1 LEQQKPMNDTVVLA
15 ITSIIVAII
24 GAAATIM
31 SSFISRGNGKD
42 APKDKLILPEG
53 YTSPA
58 RSLKRK
64 LSWRVVIL
72 IICVAIVGV
81 SVAVIVNPANSGSI
95 RFSSVLR
102 PKILSPDLQWDGGS
116 SEMSSYSIDGKMLN
130 ITAAAHTW
138 PNFPMI
144 QYKSTLTGD
153 FSVTVKMTF
162 VPDAPVIETAQM
174 AGIVIHP
181 INAHLAKSDDKFPN
195 DWVAVSKNVTDAGSL
210 VGCRGSWVD
219 YSSDT
224 VFLKIERLNHEW
236 QCAYSNNGENW
247 SYLNVLENGPR
258 LQDQQFVV
266 SLFAYSETD
275 NAINVTFSDWQMQYE
290 R

>member
-1 LEQQKPMNDTVVLA
+1 LEKQKAMNDTVVLA

-24 GAAATIM
+24 GAFATIM
-31 SSFISRGNGKD
+31 SSSIGRGNRKD
-42 APKDKLILPEG
+42 ASEEKLILPKG
-53 YTSPA
+53 YKSTTQ
-58 RSLKRK
+58 
-64 LSWRVVIL
+64 LSKWNLYWRVVIL
-72 IICVAIVGV
+72 IICAVIVGV
-81 SVAVIVNPANSGSI
+81 SIAVIMNPANSGKI
-95 RFSSVLR
+95 RFSSILR
-102 PKILSPDLQWDGGS
+102 PKILSSNLQWDGGS
-116 SEMSSYSIDGKMLN
+116 SEMSSYSIDGKIMSV
-130 ITAAAHTW
+130 TAAAHTW

-144 QYKSTLTGD
+144 QYKSTIKGN
-153 FSVTVKMTF
+153 FSVIVKMTF
-162 VPDAPVIETAQM
+162 VPDAPTIKTAQM

-181 INAHLAKSDDKFPN
+181 VNAHLVQSDDKFPN
-195 DWVAVSKNVTDAGSL
+195 DWIAVSKNVTDSGSL

-224 VFLKIERLNHEW
+224 VFLKVERLNRAW

-247 SYLNVLENGPR
+247 SYLNVLTNDVQ

-275 NAINVTFSDWQMQYE
+275 NAIKVTFSDWKINYG

>member
-1 LEQQKPMNDTVVLA
+1 MNDTIVLA

-24 GAAATIM
+24 GAFATIM
-31 SSFISRGNGKD
+31 SSSIGKGNRKD
-42 APKDKLILPEG
+42 ASKDKLILPEG
-53 YTSPA
+53 YKSTVRLS
-58 RSLKRK
+58 KWK
-64 LSWRVVIL
+64 LSWRVAIIIVCVVI
-72 IICVAIVGV
+72 IGV
-81 SVAVIVNPANSGSI
+81 SVAVIMNPANFGSI

-102 PKILSPDLQWDGGS
+102 PKTLSSNLQWDGGG
-116 SEMSSYSIDGKMLN
+116 SEMSSYSIDGKIMS

-144 QYKSTLTGD
+144 QYKSTITGD
-153 FSVTVKMTF
+153 FSIIVKMTF
-162 VPDAPVIETAQM
+162 VPDASTIETAQM

-181 INAHLAKSDDKFPN
+181 VNAHLAQSNDKFPN

-210 VGCRGSWVD
+210 IGCRGSWVD
-219 YSSDT
+219 FSSDT
-224 VFLKIERLNHEW
+224 VFLKVERLNHAW

-275 NAINVTFSDWQMQYE
+275 NAIKVTFSDWQIHYE

>member
-1 LEQQKPMNDTVVLA
+1 MNDTVVLA

-24 GAAATIM
+24 GAFATIM
-31 SSFISRGNGKD
+31 SSSIGRGNRKD
-42 APKDKLILPEG
+42 ASEEKLILPKG
-53 YTSPA
+53 YKSTTQ
-58 RSLKRK
+58 
-64 LSWRVVIL
+64 LSKWNLYWRVVIL
-72 IICVAIVGV
+72 IICAVIVGV
-81 SVAVIVNPANSGSI
+81 SIAVIMNPANSGKI
-95 RFSSVLR
+95 RFSSILR
-102 PKILSPDLQWDGGS
+102 PKILSSNLQWDGGS
-116 SEMSSYSIDGKMLN
+116 SEMSSYSIDGKIMSV
-130 ITAAAHTW
+130 TAAAHTW

-144 QYKSTLTGD
+144 QYKSTIKGN
-153 FSVTVKMTF
+153 FSVIVKMTF
-162 VPDAPVIETAQM
+162 VPDAPTIKTAQM

-181 INAHLAKSDDKFPN
+181 VNAHLVQSDDKFPN
-195 DWVAVSKNVTDAGSL
+195 DWIAVSKNVTDSGSL

-224 VFLKIERLNHEW
+224 VFLKVERLNRAW

-247 SYLNVLENGPR
+247 SYLNVLTNDVQ

-275 NAINVTFSDWQMQYE
+275 NAIKVTFSDWKINYG